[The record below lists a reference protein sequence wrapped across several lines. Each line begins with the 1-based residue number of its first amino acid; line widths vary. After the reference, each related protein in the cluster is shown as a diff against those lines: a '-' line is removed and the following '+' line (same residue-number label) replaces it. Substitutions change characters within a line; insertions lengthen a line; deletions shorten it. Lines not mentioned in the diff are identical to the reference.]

1 MPQTGVLEPLNGEDD
16 PKREDCKDGSPDSE
30 VAEPDVGVL
39 DDLDGELYNDVGD
52 DEGEGGLY
60 DIIVSILKN
69 SGRSM
74 TNS

>member
-1 MPQTGVLEPLNGEDD
+1 MFQMGVFELLNGEDD
-16 PKREDCKDGSPDSE
+16 FKREDCKDGSLDLE
-30 VAEPDVGVL
+30 VVELDVGVL

-60 DIIVSILKN
+60 DIIVSIFKN

-74 TNS
+74 INS